1 MLTRNFLIIQIS
13 LLVVSS
19 FLFADWWQS
28 RGFVLFGNIIQV
40 YTLVF
45 AAVSLTRTAALAA
58 SRRIPW
64 KNWGRLAGAMW
75 MWVFGQCL
83 EALSELMLNLT
94 PYGTVA
100 DGFWLLGF
108 LMFIAGFAGL
118 ILERKSP
125 ARPLQ
130 GVGISVAIV
139 LIAVVVLAPHVSQQV
154 LSPDRSVIQNFL
166 DIAYPVLNLAVTF
179 CVLVL
184 FFSSRSEPGPACRPA
199 WAVFALA
206 FALGTAL
213 DALWGSFTETNSL
226 LYRMQDLTYF
236 VEYSCLALA
245 ALMHLRCMESRSGT
259 V

>member
-40 YTLVF
+40 YTLIF
-45 AAVSLTRTAALAA
+45 AAVSLTRTAALVA

-100 DGFWLLGF
+100 DGFWILGF
-108 LMFIAGFAGL
+108 LMFLAGMLGL
-118 ILERKSP
+118 ILERKEPGSSLP
-125 ARPLQ
+125 
-130 GVGISVAIV
+130 GVKISVAAV
-139 LIAVVVLAPHVSQQV
+139 LIAVAVLAPHVWQQV
-154 LSPDRSVIQNFL
+154 LSPDRSMIQWFL
-166 DIAYPVLNLAVTF
+166 DVAYPVFGLAVTF
-179 CVLVL
+179 CTLVL
-184 FFSSRSEPGPACRPA
+184 FFSSRLEPGTDCRPA

-213 DALWGSFTETNSL
+213 DALWGSFTETNSF

-245 ALMHLRCMESRSGT
+245 ALMHLRCMEAPRS
-259 V
+259 

>member
-1 MLTRNFLIIQIS
+1 MRTRNFLIIQIS

-28 RGFVLFGNIIQV
+28 RLFVLFGNVIQIG
-40 YTLVF
+40 TLIF
-45 AAVSLTRTAALAA
+45 AAVSLTRTAALVA

-100 DGFWLLGF
+100 DGFWILGF
-108 LMFIAGFAGL
+108 LMFIAGMLGL
-118 ILERKSP
+118 ILERKEAGRSLP
-125 ARPLQ
+125 
-130 GVGISVAIV
+130 GVRICVAVV
-139 LIAVVVLAPHVSQQV
+139 LIAVAVLAPHVSQQV
-154 LSPDRSVIQNFL
+154 LNLDRSWIQRFL
-166 DIAYPVLNLAVTF
+166 DVAYPVLGVAVTF
-179 CVLVL
+179 CALVL
-184 FFSSRSEPGPACRPA
+184 FFSSRSEPGAACGPA

-213 DALWGSFTETNSL
+213 DALWGSFTETKSL
-226 LYRMQDLTYF
+226 LYRMQDLTYL

-245 ALMHLRCMESRSGT
+245 ALMHLRCMESRS
-259 V
+259 